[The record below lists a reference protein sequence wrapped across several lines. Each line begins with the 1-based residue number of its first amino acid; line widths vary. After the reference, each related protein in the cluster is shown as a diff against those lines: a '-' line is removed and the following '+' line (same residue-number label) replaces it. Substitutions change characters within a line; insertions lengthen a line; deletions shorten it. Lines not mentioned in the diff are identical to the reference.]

1 MSINTTNLLILKLS
15 KRLCSRNIHLPAFSR
30 QSYKKTMKNQRIS
43 RKWNTLRLKKGY
55 VTIQIFTNAPAKE
68 KKKAI
73 GWNASLALK
82 GTTFGACISKKA

>member
-1 MSINTTNLLILKLS
+1 
-15 KRLCSRNIHLPAFSR
+15 
-30 QSYKKTMKNQRIS
+30 MKNQRIS

-82 GTTFGACISKKA
+82 GTTFGACISMKAQQIALNVLDAESAALTRSLQSKMSVENTFLKT